1 MGLIGVVLFIGLA
14 LAGASFLGPYFQR
27 TAMQTQSVAV
37 TTQMSQT
44 AQAIQMYRL
53 KTGQTGIPLGTTAFL
68 VPRFLKAE
76 ARNMSP
82 GGVANPNDYRYSVH
96 INNDVLGDA
105 NDEGAPLAGAYIMM
119 FLGTD
124 TKARDV
130 CKAIADVNNGG
141 TMVAIDST
149 NRYPQ
154 ATVGCGI
161 YNSNTY
167 VAFHRI

>member
-14 LAGASFLGPYFQR
+14 IAGASFLGPYFQR
-27 TAMQTQSVAV
+27 TAMQTQSVKV
-37 TTQMSQT
+37 TAQMSQT

-53 KTGQTGIPLGTTAFL
+53 KTGQTGIRLGDTSFL
-68 VPRFLKAE
+68 VPRFLKE
-76 ARNMSP
+76 PARNMSP
-82 GGVANPNDYRYSVH
+82 GGIANPSSYQYSVH

-105 NDEGAPLAGAYIMM
+105 NNEGGSLNGAYIMM

-124 TKARDV
+124 TKARDI
-130 CKAIADVNNGG
+130 CKAIADVNQGG
-141 TMVAIDST
+141 VMTVINST

-161 YNSNTY
+161 YDANTY

>member
-1 MGLIGVVLFIGLA
+1 MGLIAVVLFIGLA
-14 LAGASFLGPYFQR
+14 LAGATFLGPYFQR

-53 KTGQTGIPLGTTAFL
+53 KTGQTGIRLGDTSFL
-68 VPRFLKAE
+68 VPRFLKTA

-82 GGVANPNDYRYSVH
+82 GGVANPTDYKFVPH
-96 INNDVLGDA
+96 VNNDVLGDG
-105 NDEGAPLAGAYIMM
+105 NDEGAPLTGAYIMM

-124 TKARDV
+124 TKARDI
-130 CKAIADVNNGG
+130 CKAIADINNGG

-149 NRYPQ
+149 NRYPEAQ
-154 ATVGCGI
+154 VGCGI
-161 YNSNTY
+161 YNANTY